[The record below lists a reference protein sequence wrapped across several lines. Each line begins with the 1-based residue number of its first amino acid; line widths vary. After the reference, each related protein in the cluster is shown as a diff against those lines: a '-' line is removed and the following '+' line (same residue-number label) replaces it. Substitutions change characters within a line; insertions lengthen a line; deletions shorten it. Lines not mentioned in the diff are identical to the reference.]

1 MQDRNPN
8 SLFGLDINEY
18 TQGVNFQVLASNVS
32 FLYLRASGSSTGRF
46 REDLKFVQYAQGAR
60 NYGIPVGAYHYGVPS
75 YDYPTADSQCDDF
88 IQVLQKGFGQGDYG
102 DCFPVLDVESP
113 LDKSIS
119 TTGLINWIDRF
130 RKRFERKTNRRLML
144 YTGTFF
150 IEMYNNFYVPGRGY
164 PLSDMPLWIA
174 MYKEIP
180 ANPPFPPD
188 LGGWTRWRVWQFT
201 QEGTTR
207 GVLPPND
214 LNWGPDHIAYLIPP
228 AIVQGLTATM
238 DRNNIN
244 VSWTANTEPDLN
256 GYNIFINKEYVMTV
270 GKDKTE
276 AVILGSKLKL
286 PAKADILVEIHAFD
300 KDREISKRRSR
311 FVLTPENRD
320 LIKDTQKEYFDCDYL
335 FFT

>member
-88 IQVLQKGFGQGDYG
+88 IRVLQKGFGEGDYG

-150 IEMYNNFYVPGRGY
+150 IEMYNDFYVPGRGF
-164 PLSDMPLWIA
+164 PLKDMPLWIA
-174 MYKEIP
+174 MYREIAANPQVP
-180 ANPPFPPD
+180 ANM
-188 LGGWTRWRVWQFT
+188 GGWTRWRIWQFT
-201 QEGTTR
+201 QEGTTK

-214 LNWGPDHIAYLIPP
+214 LNWGPDNIAYLIPP

-256 GYNIFINKEYVMTV
+256 GYNIFVNGEYYTTV
-270 GKDKTE
+270 DKNKTE
-276 AVILGSKLKL
+276 VVIPRAKLKI
-286 PAKADILVEIHAFD
+286 PANEPIEISMHAFD
-300 KDREISKRRSR
+300 LDREISKRRSR
-311 FVLTPENRD
+311 VTVAPKSRD
-320 LIKDTQKEYFDCDYL
+320 STDEEFKGYFDGENL